1 MSNVN
6 NENGKEKKNQFSIYF
21 TLLNNSNKKYFVK
34 NQLTFN
40 EIELNLDEK
49 NFSSLKEQIKKNNDL
64 DEKIEKEI
72 EKISMKSKKSIDELL
87 TNQNNINNE
96 IKTRLKKQI
105 TDQCCGYLIILVN
118 EIYHYMSIDI
128 FEQILNKIDKNEN
141 FFSCFNVNID
151 NNEILILDKK
161 MEFTNFNNEKFLVKE
176 KLEDNLKLQNKNNN
190 KKKNNALWGTHVLK
204 LNEIQYSKSI
214 VLENKEISLK
224 LTSSKKEETLHIPKE
239 KIIFSLEK
247 DPKVVSSYEL
257 FYFGMKYSYWYITG
271 EREFTLSDSNK
282 VVGVYYVEF

>member
-105 TDQCCGYLIILVN
+105 T
-118 EIYHYMSIDI
+118 EIAQQH
-128 FEQILNKIDKNEN
+128 F
-141 FFSCFNVNID
+141 
-151 NNEILILDKK
+151 
-161 MEFTNFNNEKFLVKE
+161 
-176 KLEDNLKLQNKNNN
+176 
-190 KKKNNALWGTHVLK
+190 A
-204 LNEIQYSKSI
+204 
-214 VLENKEISLK
+214 
-224 LTSSKKEETLHIPKE
+224 
-239 KIIFSLEK
+239 
-247 DPKVVSSYEL
+247 
-257 FYFGMKYSYWYITG
+257 
-271 EREFTLSDSNK
+271 
-282 VVGVYYVEF
+282 